1 MRQRGDQT
9 LIILLNNIRIRYII
23 KNNQT
28 ISKFRFIDIS
38 DPDYSNI
45 TFHVWTE
52 NAPIEK
58 HNQKMLDLLTG
69 PEFQIPLFDKIPENV
84 CNTII
89 NKIYTFRK
97 RNPAGSAEK

>member
-23 KNNQT
+23 ENNQT

-38 DPDYSNI
+38 DRDYSNI

-69 PEFQIPLFDKIPENV
+69 SEFQTPSFDKIPENI

>member
-23 KNNQT
+23 ENNQT

-38 DPDYSNI
+38 DRDYSNI

-69 PEFQIPLFDKIPENV
+69 YFKPHHLIKFQKIFA
-84 CNTII
+84 IL
-89 NKIYTFRK
+89 
-97 RNPAGSAEK
+97 S